1 MTTVDKALSL
11 LDHFSH
17 EQTEI
22 GLSEFARL
30 SGFDKS
36 AALRMLSALVR
47 SGFLE
52 QDLQTRRYRVGGS
65 FLRFAR
71 LRENAFPVSDIVRPA
86 AQTLNDLTRET
97 VHVSMYAGGRLS
109 TIVVIDSPR
118 TTRAHVDN
126 GMELPFNAT
135 ASGLCWLAF
144 SSSSL
149 AEPHL
154 SADFAQYQQGTLTDR
169 EAIEHTL
176 DQIRTQGYGVAERSF
191 DDDVSSVGVPI
202 FGASGEVWGCM
213 SLACVA
219 SRMTP
224 DLIVEYSA
232 LVMNAATAVTQALGA
247 TIPKSYQTSRRAAS
261 AVRSQTNTD
270 LKD

>member
-47 SGFLE
+47 AGFLE
-52 QDLQTRRYRVGGS
+52 QDEETRRYRLGGS

-71 LRENAFPVSDIVRPA
+71 LRERAFPITDIVRPA
-86 AQTLNDLTRET
+86 AQTLNEQTRET
-97 VHVSMYAGGRLS
+97 VHVSLYAGGRLS

-118 TTRAHVDN
+118 TTRAHVDQ
-126 GMELPFNAT
+126 GMDLPFNAT

-144 SSSSL
+144 SNPGL
-149 AEPHL
+149 AERHL
-154 SADFAQYQQGTLTDR
+154 SVDFAQYQRGTLTDR
-169 EAIEHTL
+169 EAIEATL
-176 DQIRTQGYGVAERSF
+176 SRFRRMGYGVAERSF
-191 DDDVSSVGVPI
+191 DDEVSSVAAPI
-202 FGASGEVWGCM
+202 FGANGEVWGCM

-224 DLIVEYSA
+224 ELIAEYSE
-232 LVMNAATAVTQALGA
+232 LVMSAAQTVTQSLGA
-247 TIPKSYQTSRRAAS
+247 SVPESYRRTMKLEGRAA
-261 AVRSQTNTD
+261 
-270 LKD
+270 